1 MPGMRVDALWV
12 TPSALFERARFPRL
26 PNHAKPRHHHRLD
39 VLNSS
44 LALADAGARRSE
56 HGQGPASPTV
66 RAHCARRHPLDP
78 VLVSARPQWPRDLRR
93 LLPLSLTPLV
103 AGRRGQVSTGG
114 ARSTPAARL

>member
-1 MPGMRVDALWV
+1 MRVDALWV

-56 HGQGPASPTV
+56 HGQGPASPIV
-66 RAHCARRHPLDP
+66 RST
-78 VLVSARPQWPRDLRR
+78 VLVAI
-93 LLPLSLTPLV
+93 PLILCSSPLAHSGRVTSV
-103 AGRRGQVSTGG
+103 AFSP
-114 ARSTPAARL
+114 SH

>member
-1 MPGMRVDALWV
+1 MRVDALWV
-12 TPSALFERARFPRL
+12 TPSALFERGRFPRL

-66 RAHCARRHPLDP
+66 WSALCSSPSPSSCAR
-78 VLVSARPQWPRDLRR
+78 LRS
-93 LLPLSLTPLV
+93 PTV
-103 AGRRGQVSTGG
+103 AM
-114 ARSTPAARL
+114 

>member
-39 VLNSS
+39 VLTPPWHSQTPE
-44 LALADAGARRSE
+44 LAAASTGKVR
-56 HGQGPASPTV
+56 PAQQCGRTV
-66 RAHCARRHPLDP
+66 LVVTPLDP

-114 ARSTPAARL
+114 ARSTLAARL

>member
-12 TPSALFERARFPRL
+12 TPSALFECALFPRL

-44 LALADAGARRSE
+44 LALAAASTGKVR
-56 HGQGPASPTV
+56 PAQQCG
-66 RAHCARRHPLDP
+66 AHCARRHPLGL

-103 AGRRGQVSTGG
+103 AGRRGQVSTSG
-114 ARSTPAARL
+114 ARNPLAARL